1 MSVSV
6 TAPWV
11 YLIPLVAQTEEEVEI
26 GEQLVVVVV
35 VAVSVRALVPAVA
48 VQRFVSGLQVEVVE
62 EEEAVILRLSRA
74 EEGLPAFE

>member
-74 EEGLPAFE
+74 EGLPAFE

>member
-1 MSVSV
+1 MSVLV

>member
-1 MSVSV
+1 M

-35 VAVSVRALVPAVA
+35 VAVLVRALVPAVA

-62 EEEAVILRLSRA
+62 EEAVILRLSRA
-74 EEGLPAFE
+74 EGLPAFE

>member
-11 YLIPLVAQTEEEVEI
+11 YLILLVAQTEEEVEI

-35 VAVSVRALVPAVA
+35 VAVSVRVLVPAVA

-62 EEEAVILRLSRA
+62 EEAVILRLSRA
-74 EEGLPAFE
+74 EGLPAFE